1 MSTLLVLQHE
11 DCEPLG
17 FIEDSLREL
26 DLAFQYIRPYAG
38 DVVPAEMGE
47 MRGLIVLGGPQ
58 GAYETEQY
66 PYLADEIRLI
76 QDAVRRDIPVLGA
89 CLGAQLLAAA
99 LGARVSPG
107 AQKEIGWYPLTLTE
121 AAGVDPIWR
130 DVDSHF
136 MALHWHGDVFDLPE
150 GATGL
155 ASSEMTPN
163 QAFRFGRSA
172 YGIQWHMEMTEAI
185 IVETARESEEWFR
198 SCGIDPDDVLGGV
211 QEHLPNLS
219 RVAGIVFRGWAKLS
233 V

>member
-26 DLAFQYIRPYAG
+26 DLTFQYIRPYAG
-38 DVVPAEMGE
+38 DVVPAEME
-47 MRGLIVLGGPQ
+47 ETCGLIVLGGPQ
-58 GAYETEQY
+58 GAYEIAQY

-76 QDAVRRDIPVLGA
+76 QDAVRREIPVLGA

-99 LGARVSPG
+99 LGARVYPG
-107 AQKEIGWYPLTLTE
+107 AQKEIGWYPVTLTE
-121 AAGVDPIWR
+121 AAGEDPIWGAVASR
-130 DVDSHF
+130 F

-150 GATGL
+150 GATRL

-185 IVETARESEEWFR
+185 IKETARESEAWFR
-198 SCGIDPDDVLGGV
+198 SCGIDPNEILGGV